1 MINVMNTAKK
11 KAGAAILCGALALTL
26 GSGTTTFAA
35 EAATDSLLVK
45 HENGVINYSTDGGQ
59 TWNENAPANMQ
70 AIKIGEGNMKIN
82 TKFAPEDGIKSK
94 VMVKEENGKKLF
106 STDDGQT
113 WSETA
118 PEGMPAFD
126 MGGEGNIKFKKQGAS
141 EDGIKMKVMVK
152 EENGKKLYS
161 TDDGQT
167 WSETAPEG
175 MPAFDMGEQ
184 GNIKFKMKG
193 DSEEGIKGKV
203 MVKVEN
209 GVKLFSTDDGQTW
222 SEQAPEGLFAK
233 VK

>member
-35 EAATDSLLVK
+35 EGATDSLLVK

-82 TKFAPEDGIKSK
+82 NKFAP
-94 VMVKEENGKKLF
+94 
-106 STDDGQT
+106 
-113 WSETA
+113 
-118 PEGMPAFD
+118 
-126 MGGEGNIKFKKQGAS
+126 

-167 WSETAPEG
+167 WSET
-175 MPAFDMGEQ
+175 
-184 GNIKFKMKG
+184 
-193 DSEEGIKGKV
+193 
-203 MVKVEN
+203 
-209 GVKLFSTDDGQTW
+209 
-222 SEQAPEGLFAK
+222 
-233 VK
+233 

>member
-82 TKFAPEDGIKSK
+82 TKFAPEDGIKMK

-106 STDDGQT
+106 
-113 WSETA
+113 
-118 PEGMPAFD
+118 
-126 MGGEGNIKFKKQGAS
+126 
-141 EDGIKMKVMVK
+141 
-152 EENGKKLYS
+152 S

-209 GVKLFSTDDGQTW
+209 GKKLFSTDDGQTWSETAPEGMPAFDMGGEGNIKFKMKGDSEDGIKSKVMVKVENGKKLFSTDDGQTW